1 MYWHKRNDRK
11 TGGLWRCA
19 VRKREVQRAYQ
30 RQSFGSPE
38 TKKTRDLRNYHKPN
52 GGYVRKRRKVLAAQR
67 TQILDQLAQLTK
79 EANVA

>member
-19 VRKREVQRAYQ
+19 VRKREVQRA
-30 RQSFGSPE
+30 SKS
-38 TKKTRDLRNYHKPN
+38 KKVSDSHNYRKPD
-52 GGYVRKRRKVLAAQR
+52 GGYIRKRKKLLRAQR
-67 TQILDQLAQLTK
+67 TQILDQLAQLAK